1 MNKLILSLCIA
12 EIFSISSIM
21 YFPALLPDFQAEWG
35 ITNTETGWIN
45 GIFYGGYAALVPI
58 LVSLTDRVD
67 PRRIYL
73 LSAALGAVSM
83 IGFGWLAQG
92 TWSAATFQLL
102 AGISFAGT
110 YMPGLKVLSDRITG
124 PGRSRGISFYTASI
138 GIGTASSVF
147 LTGLLANWVGWR
159 WAAELMAIGPLIG
172 FVLFAF
178 SVKSGKQRSSDKKP
192 MIAFWDLRPALRNRS
207 AVGYMLGYAAHC
219 WELFGFRSW
228 LVAFLFFSLSL
239 QPEVSYK
246 FGLQNIATL
255 IILAGVPASIL
266 GNEGALRWGR
276 RRVINTIML
285 ISGLLGIVIGFSA
298 GLPFMII
305 VGLCFVYCIF
315 VMLDSGSLAA
325 GMVSAA
331 RSDEIGR
338 TMAMYSFLGFCMA
351 FLAPIA
357 VGSVLD
363 IIGNGIVGW
372 GFAFAT
378 LGLVEITGPV
388 WLRLFP
394 SGVET

>member
-1 MNKLILSLCIA
+1 MKLIFFVCIA
-12 EIFSISSIM
+12 EIFSLSSIM

-35 ITNTETGWIN
+35 ITNTEAGWIN
-45 GIFYGGYAALVPI
+45 GIFYGGYAALVPL

-67 PRRIYL
+67 PRRIFL
-73 LSAALGAVSM
+73 LSSALGTASM
-83 IGFGWLAQG
+83 IGFGWFAQG
-92 TWSAATFQLL
+92 TWTAATFRLL
-102 AGISFAGT
+102 AGISVAGI
-110 YMPGLKVLSDRITG
+110 YMPGLKTLSDRITVANQ
-124 PGRSRGISFYTASI
+124 SRGISFYTASF
-138 GIGTASSVF
+138 GIGTALSIF
-147 LTGLLANWVGWR
+147 LTGLLANWIGWR
-159 WAAELMAIGPLIG
+159 WAAEIIALGPLTG
-172 FVLFAF
+172 FLLFAF
-178 SVKSGKQRSSDKKP
+178 SVKPGKLWSPDEKA
-192 MIAFWDLRPALRNRS
+192 MTAFWDLRPAIRNRS
-207 AVGYMLGYAAHC
+207 AVGYMLGYAVHC
-219 WELFGFRSW
+219 WGLFGFRSW

-285 ISGLLGIVIGFSA
+285 ISGLLGIVIGFCA
-298 GLPFMII
+298 GLPFMIV

-325 GMVSAA
+325 GMLSAA
-331 RSDEIGR
+331 RAHERGR
-338 TMAMYSFLGFCMA
+338 TMAVYSFLGFCMA
-351 FLAPIA
+351 FLAPLA
-357 VGSVLD
+357 VGGVLD
-363 IIGNGIVGW
+363 IVGNGIVGW
-372 GFAFAT
+372 GFAFAS

>member
-1 MNKLILSLCIA
+1 
-12 EIFSISSIM
+12 M

-35 ITNTETGWIN
+35 ITNTEAGWIN
-45 GIFYGGYAALVPI
+45 GIFYGGYAALVPL

-67 PRRIYL
+67 PRRIFL
-73 LSAALGAVSM
+73 LSSALGTASM
-83 IGFGWLAQG
+83 IGFGWFAQG
-92 TWSAATFQLL
+92 TWTAATFRLL
-102 AGISFAGT
+102 AGISVAGI
-110 YMPGLKVLSDRITG
+110 YMPGLKTLSDRITEANQ
-124 PGRSRGISFYTASI
+124 SRGISFYTASF
-138 GIGTASSVF
+138 GIGTALSVF
-147 LTGLLANWVGWR
+147 LTGLLANWIGWR
-159 WAAELMAIGPLIG
+159 WAAEIIALGPLTG
-172 FVLFAF
+172 FLLFAF
-178 SVKSGKQRSSDKKP
+178 SVKPGKLWSPDEKA
-192 MIAFWDLRPALRNRS
+192 MTAFWDLRPAIRNRS
-207 AVGYMLGYAAHC
+207 AVGYMLGYAVHC
-219 WELFGFRSW
+219 WGLFGFRSW

-298 GLPFMII
+298 GLPFMIV

-331 RSDEIGR
+331 RAHERGR
-338 TMAMYSFLGFCMA
+338 TMAVYSFLGFCMA
-351 FLAPIA
+351 FLAPLA
-357 VGSVLD
+357 VGGVLD
-363 IIGNGIVGW
+363 IVGNGIVGW
-372 GFAFAT
+372 GFAFAS

>member
-1 MNKLILSLCIA
+1 MKLIFFVCIA
-12 EIFSISSIM
+12 EIFSLSSIM

-35 ITNTETGWIN
+35 ITNTEAGWIN
-45 GIFYGGYAALVPI
+45 GIFYGGYAALVPL

-67 PRRIYL
+67 PRRIFL
-73 LSAALGAVSM
+73 LSSALGTASM
-83 IGFGWLAQG
+83 IGFGWFAQG
-92 TWSAATFQLL
+92 TWTAATFRLL
-102 AGISFAGT
+102 AGISVAGI
-110 YMPGLKVLSDRITG
+110 YMPGLKTLSDRITVANQ
-124 PGRSRGISFYTASI
+124 SRGISFYTASF
-138 GIGTASSVF
+138 GIGTALSVF
-147 LTGLLANWVGWR
+147 LTGLLANWIGWR
-159 WAAELMAIGPLIG
+159 WAAEIIALGPLTG
-172 FVLFAF
+172 FLLFAF
-178 SVKSGKQRSSDKKP
+178 SVKPGKLWSPDEKA
-192 MIAFWDLRPALRNRS
+192 MTAFWDLRPAIRNRS
-207 AVGYMLGYAAHC
+207 AVGYMLGYAVHC

-298 GLPFMII
+298 GLPFMIV

-331 RSDEIGR
+331 RAHERGR
-338 TMAMYSFLGFCMA
+338 TMAVYSFLGFCMA
-351 FLAPIA
+351 FLAPLA
-357 VGSVLD
+357 VGGVLD
-363 IIGNGIVGW
+363 IVGNGIVGW
-372 GFAFAT
+372 GFAFAS

>member
-1 MNKLILSLCIA
+1 MKLIFFVCIA
-12 EIFSISSIM
+12 EIFSLSSIM

-35 ITNTETGWIN
+35 ITNTEAGWIN
-45 GIFYGGYAALVPI
+45 GIFYGGYAALVPL

-67 PRRIYL
+67 PRRIFL
-73 LSAALGAVSM
+73 LSSALGTASM
-83 IGFGWLAQG
+83 IGFGWFAQG
-92 TWSAATFQLL
+92 TWTAATFRLL
-102 AGISFAGT
+102 AGISVAGI
-110 YMPGLKVLSDRITG
+110 YMPGLKTLSDRITVANQ
-124 PGRSRGISFYTASI
+124 SRGISFYTASF
-138 GIGTASSVF
+138 GIGTALSIF
-147 LTGLLANWVGWR
+147 LTGLLANWIGWR
-159 WAAELMAIGPLIG
+159 WAAEIIALGPLTG
-172 FVLFAF
+172 FLLFAF
-178 SVKSGKQRSSDKKP
+178 SVKPGKLWSPDEKA
-192 MIAFWDLRPALRNRS
+192 MTAFWDLRPAIRNRS
-207 AVGYMLGYAAHC
+207 AVGYMLGYAVHC
-219 WELFGFRSW
+219 WGLFGFRSW

-285 ISGLLGIVIGFSA
+285 ISGLLGIVIGFCA
-298 GLPFMII
+298 GLPFMIV

-331 RSDEIGR
+331 RAHERGR
-338 TMAMYSFLGFCMA
+338 TMAVYSFLGFCMA
-351 FLAPIA
+351 FLAPLA
-357 VGSVLD
+357 VGGVLD
-363 IIGNGIVGW
+363 IVGNGIVGW
-372 GFAFAT
+372 GFAFAS

>member
-1 MNKLILSLCIA
+1 MKLIFFVCIA
-12 EIFSISSIM
+12 EIFSLSSIM

-35 ITNTETGWIN
+35 ITNTEAGWIN
-45 GIFYGGYAALVPI
+45 GIFYGGYAALVPL

-67 PRRIYL
+67 PRRIFL
-73 LSAALGAVSM
+73 LSSALGTASM
-83 IGFGWLAQG
+83 IGFGWFAQG
-92 TWSAATFQLL
+92 TWTAATFRLL
-102 AGISFAGT
+102 AGISVAGI
-110 YMPGLKVLSDRITG
+110 YMPGLKTLSDRITEANQ
-124 PGRSRGISFYTASI
+124 SRGISFYTASF
-138 GIGTASSVF
+138 GIGTALSVF
-147 LTGLLANWVGWR
+147 LTGLLANWIGWR
-159 WAAELMAIGPLIG
+159 WAAEIIALGPLTG
-172 FVLFAF
+172 FLLFAF
-178 SVKSGKQRSSDKKP
+178 SVKPGKLWSPDEKA
-192 MIAFWDLRPALRNRS
+192 MTAFWDLRPAIRNRS
-207 AVGYMLGYAAHC
+207 AVGYMLGYAVHC
-219 WELFGFRSW
+219 WGLFGFRSW

-298 GLPFMII
+298 GLPFMIV

-331 RSDEIGR
+331 RAHERGR
-338 TMAMYSFLGFCMA
+338 TMAVYSFLGFCMA
-351 FLAPIA
+351 FLAPLA
-357 VGSVLD
+357 VGGVLD
-363 IIGNGIVGW
+363 IVGNGIVGW
-372 GFAFAT
+372 GFAFAS

>member
-1 MNKLILSLCIA
+1 MKLIFFVCIA
-12 EIFSISSIM
+12 EIFSLSSIM

-35 ITNTETGWIN
+35 ITNTEAGWIN
-45 GIFYGGYAALVPI
+45 GIFYGGYAALVPL

-67 PRRIYL
+67 PRRIFL
-73 LSAALGAVSM
+73 LSSALGTASM
-83 IGFGWLAQG
+83 IGFGWFAQG
-92 TWSAATFQLL
+92 TWTAATFRLL
-102 AGISFAGT
+102 AGISVAGI
-110 YMPGLKVLSDRITG
+110 YMPGLKTLSDRITVANQ
-124 PGRSRGISFYTASI
+124 SRGISFYTASF
-138 GIGTASSVF
+138 GIGTALSVF
-147 LTGLLANWVGWR
+147 LTGLLANWIGWR
-159 WAAELMAIGPLIG
+159 WAAEIIALGPLTG
-172 FVLFAF
+172 FLLFAF
-178 SVKSGKQRSSDKKP
+178 SVKPGKLWSPDEKA
-192 MIAFWDLRPALRNRS
+192 MTAFWDLRPAIRNRS
-207 AVGYMLGYAAHC
+207 AVGYMLGYAVHC

-298 GLPFMII
+298 GLPFMIV

-315 VMLDSGSLAA
+315 VMLDSGSLTA

-331 RSDEIGR
+331 RAHERGR
-338 TMAMYSFLGFCMA
+338 TMAVYSFLGFCMA
-351 FLAPIA
+351 FLAPLA
-357 VGSVLD
+357 VGGVLD
-363 IIGNGIVGW
+363 IVGNGIVGW
-372 GFAFAT
+372 GFAFAS

>member
-45 GIFYGGYAALVPI
+45 GIFYGGYAA
-58 LVSLTDRVD
+58 
-67 PRRIYL
+67 
-73 LSAALGAVSM
+73 
-83 IGFGWLAQG
+83 
-92 TWSAATFQLL
+92 
-102 AGISFAGT
+102 
-110 YMPGLKVLSDRITG
+110 
-124 PGRSRGISFYTASI
+124 
-138 GIGTASSVF
+138 
-147 LTGLLANWVGWR
+147 
-159 WAAELMAIGPLIG
+159 
-172 FVLFAF
+172 
-178 SVKSGKQRSSDKKP
+178 
-192 MIAFWDLRPALRNRS
+192 
-207 AVGYMLGYAAHC
+207 HC
-219 WELFGFRSW
+219 WELFGYRSW

-298 GLPFMII
+298 GLPFMI
-305 VGLCFVYCIF
+305 VVVLCFVYCIF

-331 RSDEIGR
+331 RAHERSR
-338 TMAMYSFLGFCMA
+338 TMAVFSFLGFCMA
-351 FLAPIA
+351 FLAPLA
-357 VGSVLD
+357 VGGVLD
-363 IIGNGIVGW
+363 IVDNGIVGW
-372 GFAFAT
+372 GFAFAS

>member
-1 MNKLILSLCIA
+1 MKLIFFVCIA
-12 EIFSISSIM
+12 EIFSLSSIM

-35 ITNTETGWIN
+35 ITNTEAGWIN
-45 GIFYGGYAALVPI
+45 GIFYGGYAALVPL

-67 PRRIYL
+67 PRRIFL
-73 LSAALGAVSM
+73 LSSALGTASM
-83 IGFGWLAQG
+83 IGFGWFAQG
-92 TWSAATFQLL
+92 TWTAATFRLL
-102 AGISFAGT
+102 AGISVAGI
-110 YMPGLKVLSDRITG
+110 YMPGLKTLSDRITVANQ
-124 PGRSRGISFYTASI
+124 SRGISFYTASF
-138 GIGTASSVF
+138 GIGTALSVF
-147 LTGLLANWVGWR
+147 LTGLLANWIGWR
-159 WAAELMAIGPLIG
+159 WAAEIIALGPLTG
-172 FVLFAF
+172 FLLFAF
-178 SVKSGKQRSSDKKP
+178 SVKPGKLWSPDEKA
-192 MIAFWDLRPALRNRS
+192 MTAFWDLRPAIRNRS
-207 AVGYMLGYAAHC
+207 AVGYMLGYAVHC
-219 WELFGFRSW
+219 WGLFGFRSW

-298 GLPFMII
+298 GLPFMIV

-331 RSDEIGR
+331 RAHERGR
-338 TMAMYSFLGFCMA
+338 TMAVYSFLGFCMA
-351 FLAPIA
+351 FLAPLA
-357 VGSVLD
+357 VGGVLD
-363 IIGNGIVGW
+363 IVGNGIVGW
-372 GFAFAT
+372 GFAFAS

>member
-1 MNKLILSLCIA
+1 
-12 EIFSISSIM
+12 M

-35 ITNTETGWIN
+35 ITNTEAGWIN
-45 GIFYGGYAALVPI
+45 GIFYGGYAALVPL

-67 PRRIYL
+67 PRRIFL
-73 LSAALGAVSM
+73 LSSVLGTASM
-83 IGFGWLAQG
+83 IGFGWFAQG
-92 TWSAATFQLL
+92 TWTAATFRLL
-102 AGISFAGT
+102 AGISVAGI
-110 YMPGLKVLSDRITG
+110 YMPGLKTLSDRITVANQ
-124 PGRSRGISFYTASI
+124 SRGISFYTASF
-138 GIGTASSVF
+138 GIGTALSVF
-147 LTGLLANWVGWR
+147 LTGLLANWIGWR
-159 WAAELMAIGPLIG
+159 WAAEIIALGPLTG
-172 FVLFAF
+172 FLLFAF
-178 SVKSGKQRSSDKKP
+178 SVKPGKLWSPDEKA
-192 MIAFWDLRPALRNRS
+192 MTAFWDLRPAIRNRS
-207 AVGYMLGYAAHC
+207 AVGYMLGYAVHC
-219 WELFGFRSW
+219 WGLFGFRSW

-298 GLPFMII
+298 GLPFMIV

-315 VMLDSGSLAA
+315 VMLDSGSLTA

-331 RSDEIGR
+331 RAHERGR
-338 TMAMYSFLGFCMA
+338 TMAVYSFLGFCMA
-351 FLAPIA
+351 FLAPLT
-357 VGSVLD
+357 VGGVLD
-363 IIGNGIVGW
+363 IVGNGIVGW
-372 GFAFAT
+372 GFAFAS